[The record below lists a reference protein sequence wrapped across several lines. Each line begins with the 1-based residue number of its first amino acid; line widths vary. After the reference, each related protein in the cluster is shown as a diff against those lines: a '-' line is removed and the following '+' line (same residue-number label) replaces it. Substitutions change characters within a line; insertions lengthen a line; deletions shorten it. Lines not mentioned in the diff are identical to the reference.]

1 MLIHQD
7 YTGKSIYS
15 LHTVAQI
22 STAYIRYNR
31 CNKTTCVKCANNILI
46 FMIINRAKKENLK
59 RAQNWKWTF
68 LINNI
73 NVKYKLGN
81 FKIQSQI
88 SNHV

>member
-1 MLIHQD
+1 
-7 YTGKSIYS
+7 
-15 LHTVAQI
+15 
-22 STAYIRYNR
+22 
-31 CNKTTCVKCANNILI
+31 
-46 FMIINRAKKENLK
+46 MIINRAKKENLK